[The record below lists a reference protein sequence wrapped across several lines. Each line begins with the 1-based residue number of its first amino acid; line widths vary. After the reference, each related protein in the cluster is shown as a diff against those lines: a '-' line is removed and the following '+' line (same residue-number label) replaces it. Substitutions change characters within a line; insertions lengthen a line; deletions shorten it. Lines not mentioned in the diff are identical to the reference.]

1 MLLHL
6 KHLHLVEQ
14 AHSELIHHTHALY
27 RWTHAVQEKYLRDY
41 ECKQR
46 GEGRDYPHCVGQGNR
61 GSELQ
66 GVVSFLLNDAG
77 NPGSDSH
84 LVAPV
89 WVESESGNIQLEII
103 YENEKFILVKNSL
116 TSS

>member
-1 MLLHL
+1 MLLRL
-6 KHLHLVEQ
+6 KDLHLVEQ

-66 GVVSFLLNDAG
+66 GVVSCLLNDAG
-77 NPGSDSH
+77 IPGSDSH
-84 LVAPV
+84 LDAPILA
-89 WVESESGNIQLEII
+89 ESVNKKNIELEVI
-103 YENEKFILVKNSL
+103 Y
-116 TSS
+116 